1 MAEQFDLFDWVLD
14 LNTKRKPEERKEMHA
29 IDSWSYGVVELEN
42 GDLFLA
48 EIYWD
53 ADERPLMYCEPHLT
67 VDPDEGVSG
76 LIKSLQNAVL
86 DLTENPTAIPVS
98 AFYTNV
104 GNENE

>member
-1 MAEQFDLFDWVLD
+1 MSEQLDLFEWVLD
-14 LNTKRKPEERKEMHA
+14 LDTKRKPQERMEMQP
-29 IDSWSYGVVELEN
+29 IDSWSYGVVQLGN

-67 VDPDEGVSG
+67 VDPEEGVQG
-76 LIKSLQNAVL
+76 LIRSLENAL
-86 DLTENPTAIPVS
+86 KDLTAEPHAIPVS

-104 GNENE
+104 DDE

>member
-1 MAEQFDLFDWVLD
+1 MGEQFDLFDWVLD

-53 ADERPLMYCEPHLT
+53 ADDRPLMYCEPHLT
-67 VDPDEGVSG
+67 VDPEEGVKG
-76 LIKSLQNAVL
+76 LIHTLENAL
-86 DLTENPTAIPVS
+86 KDLTAEPYAIPVS
-98 AFYTNV
+98 AFYTNED
-104 GNENE
+104 NE